1 VGDGRGRRKASASSA
16 PQGRLAAVQGGGGRG
31 CGGARAQAPRAGMH
45 PGGPMNPAGAMGGFP
60 PAPPTQAAH
69 MHPQMQAQMAAM
81 QQQQQGPPMPMHG
94 MMPLGPA
101 AMPAQHSQGQ
111 VFEFLPGVASL
122 VEDLDKRVLVTL
134 RDGRHFVGESPPA
147 VSGAPVCGLPCCRG
161 SRPRSR
167 SRRHAPAPAERAAH
181 ARGWAGMMR
190 SFDQYG
196 NVMLEDTFERHVV
209 GNVYADE
216 RVRPCPVHVLACC
229 APATRAGRPRRRLL
243 ASGPGVDAC
252 TFNASALTGA
262 GIRWGCT

>member
-1 VGDGRGRRKASASSA
+1 
-16 PQGRLAAVQGGGGRG
+16 
-31 CGGARAQAPRAGMH
+31 
-45 PGGPMNPAGAMGGFP
+45 MNPAGAMGGFP

-81 QQQQQGPPMPMHG
+81 QQQQQGPPIPMHG

-134 RDGRHFVGESPPA
+134 RDGRHFVG
-147 VSGAPVCGLPCCRG
+147 
-161 SRPRSR
+161 
-167 SRRHAPAPAERAAH
+167 
-181 ARGWAGMMR
+181 MMR

-216 RVRPCPVHVLACC
+216 RVGLYVIRGENLVLLGELDMQKEAQG
-229 APATRAGRPRRRLL
+229 T
-243 ASGPGVDAC
+243 
-252 TFNASALTGA
+252 ALREVPLEQIMKQKEA
-262 GIRWGCT
+262 QKQEKAV

>member
-1 VGDGRGRRKASASSA
+1 
-16 PQGRLAAVQGGGGRG
+16 
-31 CGGARAQAPRAGMH
+31 
-45 PGGPMNPAGAMGGFP
+45 MNPAGAMGGFP

-229 APATRAGRPRRRLL
+229 APATRAGRPSRRLL